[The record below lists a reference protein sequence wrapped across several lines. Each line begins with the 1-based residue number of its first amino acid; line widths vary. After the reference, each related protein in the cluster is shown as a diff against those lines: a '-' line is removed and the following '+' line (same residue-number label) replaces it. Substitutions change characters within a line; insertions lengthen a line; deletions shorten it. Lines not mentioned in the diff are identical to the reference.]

1 MIGFSIRILVALA
14 TLALTVYLFA
24 TGHWGWGI
32 TMIFPLAIVILS
44 FFRNENMILA
54 LNQMRLGNT
63 DKARYYIN
71 KISHPNL
78 LPRRQHAYVIFLQA
92 VMNTQEIGFAKSEQ
106 MLRKALFLGLRTDQ
120 DNAVARMHLAGICV
134 QTGRKAEADKLL
146 AEAKKMD
153 KTGMVK
159 EQIAMMQN
167 QMKMAPS
174 KNQMRMAQMMGGRKK
189 TPRSR

>member
-106 MLRKALFLGLRTDQ
+106 MLRKALSLGLRTDQ

-167 QMKMAPS
+167 QIKMAPS

>member
-1 MIGFSIRILVALA
+1 
-14 TLALTVYLFA
+14 
-24 TGHWGWGI
+24 
-32 TMIFPLAIVILS
+32 
-44 FFRNENMILA
+44 
-54 LNQMRLGNT
+54 
-63 DKARYYIN
+63 
-71 KISHPNL
+71 L

-106 MLRKALFLGLRTDQ
+106 MLRKALSLGLRTDQ